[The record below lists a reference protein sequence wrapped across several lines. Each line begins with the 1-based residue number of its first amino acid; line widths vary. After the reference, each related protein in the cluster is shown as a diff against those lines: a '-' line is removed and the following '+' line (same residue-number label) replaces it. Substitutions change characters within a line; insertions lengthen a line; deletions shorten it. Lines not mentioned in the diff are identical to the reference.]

1 MWTPRTD
8 TTKNL
13 TLWVTHQCNLHCPF
27 CRDSGNKNVKGMMT
41 FEEIVIALKYAKEKG
56 ITTVLIGGGEPT
68 LHPDIIKIAKYS
80 KRKGFVT
87 VVTTNYTKPDIVKEL
102 SNICDTI
109 NVSVYPENINNL
121 PYQKDFKCELYFKS
135 VLWKDR
141 FKTRKE
147 FDEYIDMLSKHSENF
162 GFCMM
167 RGHSK
172 WCRDHKEIDWIDEL
186 KNDLDEIVITDRGN
200 PCWVYKG
207 HPIDRKDIS
216 FKRMHH
222 MMVDSRGLIYDE
234 LGVPKIDIEI
244 ERGED
249 TINPHE

>member
-13 TLWVTHQCNLHCPF
+13 TLWITHQCNLNCPF
-27 CRDSGNKNVKGMMT
+27 CRDSGNKNVKGMMS
-41 FEEIVIALKYAKEKG
+41 FEEIVIALEYAKEKG

-68 LHPDIIKIAKYS
+68 LHPDIIEIAKYS
-80 KRKGFVT
+80 KEEGFVT

-135 VLWKDR
+135 VLWKGR

-147 FDEYIDMLSKHSENF
+147 FDEYIDMLSEHSDYF

-172 WCRDHKEIDWIDEL
+172 WCKEHKEIEWIDEIRE
-186 KNDLDEIVITDRGN
+186 DLDEIVVTDRGN
-200 PCWVYKG
+200 PCWVYRG

-222 MMVDSRGLIYDE
+222 MMADCRGLIYNE
-234 LGVPKIDIEI
+234 LGVPKIDTEI